1 MRFPETT
8 SNPFQP
14 IFKRDI
20 MSIKCSKCG
29 SELPIETT
37 FCPTCGNR
45 LIKSN
50 LGMTSNLI
58 LIYGVVA
65 IIIGLF
71 FAAGLSVIDQA
82 WNDIAGPDGT
92 YDGIT
97 YDLMVS
103 VVQWTAV
110 AFLSSGVC
118 ALVSGILARKQ
129 VYGKVCLILCVLAS
143 VLVFAAAIPDLS
155 MLVVAII
162 LFIVGMYMSYR
173 LYAHQDEFC
182 S

>member
-1 MRFPETT
+1 
-8 SNPFQP
+8 
-14 IFKRDI
+14 
-20 MSIKCSKCG
+20 MSVRCSKCG
-29 SELPIETT
+29 SELPVETT

-82 WNDIAGPDGT
+82 WSDIARPDGT

-143 VLVFAAAIPDLS
+143 VLVFAAAVPDLS
-155 MLVVAII
+155 MLVVSII

-173 LYAHQDEFC
+173 LYTGQDEFVN
-182 S
+182 

>member
-1 MRFPETT
+1 
-8 SNPFQP
+8 
-14 IFKRDI
+14 

-97 YDLMVS
+97 YDLMVW

-110 AFLSSGVC
+110 PFLSSGVC

>member
-1 MRFPETT
+1 
-8 SNPFQP
+8 
-14 IFKRDI
+14 
-20 MSIKCSKCG
+20 MSIRCSKCG

-155 MLVVAII
+155 MLVVSII

-173 LYAHQDEFC
+173 LYTGQDEFV

>member
-1 MRFPETT
+1 
-8 SNPFQP
+8 
-14 IFKRDI
+14 

>member
-1 MRFPETT
+1 
-8 SNPFQP
+8 
-14 IFKRDI
+14 
-20 MSIKCSKCG
+20 MSVRCSKCG
-29 SELPIETT
+29 SKLPVETT
-37 FCPTCGNR
+37 YCPTCGNR
-45 LIKSN
+45 LVKNN
-50 LGMTSNLI
+50 LEMTSNLI

-65 IIIGLF
+65 IIVGLF
-71 FAAGLSVIDQA
+71 FAAGLSVMDQV

-118 ALVSGILARKQ
+118 AAVSGFMSRRL

-155 MLVVAII
+155 MLIFCII

>member
-1 MRFPETT
+1 
-8 SNPFQP
+8 
-14 IFKRDI
+14 
-20 MSIKCSKCG
+20 MSIRCSKCG

-129 VYGKVCLILCVLAS
+129 VYGKGCLILCVLAS

>member
-1 MRFPETT
+1 
-8 SNPFQP
+8 
-14 IFKRDI
+14 
-20 MSIKCSKCG
+20 MSIRCSKCG
-29 SELPIETT
+29 SELPVETT
-37 FCPTCGNR
+37 YCPTCGNR
-45 LIKSN
+45 LVKNN
-50 LGMTSNLI
+50 LEMTSNLI

-65 IIIGLF
+65 IIVGLF
-71 FAAGLSVIDQA
+71 FAAGLSVMDQV

-118 ALVSGILARKQ
+118 AAVSGFMSRRL
-129 VYGKVCLILCVLAS
+129 VYGVLAS
-143 VLVFAAAIPDLS
+143 VRVFAAAIPDLS
-155 MLVVAII
+155 MLIFCII

>member
-1 MRFPETT
+1 
-8 SNPFQP
+8 
-14 IFKRDI
+14 
-20 MSIKCSKCG
+20 MSIRCSKCG

>member
-1 MRFPETT
+1 
-8 SNPFQP
+8 
-14 IFKRDI
+14 
-20 MSIKCSKCG
+20 MSVRCSKCS
-29 SELPIETT
+29 SELPVETT

-118 ALVSGILARKQ
+118 AAVSGFMSRRL

-143 VLVFAAAIPDLS
+143 VLVFAAAIPDAVPGCAFTS
-155 MLVVAII
+155 TRFPVRSTSTTSSDTMRCRCRSSA
-162 LFIVGMYMSYR
+162 ST
-173 LYAHQDEFC
+173 
-182 S
+182 

>member
-1 MRFPETT
+1 
-8 SNPFQP
+8 
-14 IFKRDI
+14 
-20 MSIKCSKCG
+20 MSLRCSKCG
-29 SELPIETT
+29 SELPVETT
-37 FCPTCGNR
+37 YCPTCGNR
-45 LIKSN
+45 LVKNN
-50 LGMTSNLI
+50 LEMTSNLI

-65 IIIGLF
+65 IIVGLF
-71 FAAGLSVIDQA
+71 FAAGLSVMDQV

-92 YDGIT
+92 YEGLT